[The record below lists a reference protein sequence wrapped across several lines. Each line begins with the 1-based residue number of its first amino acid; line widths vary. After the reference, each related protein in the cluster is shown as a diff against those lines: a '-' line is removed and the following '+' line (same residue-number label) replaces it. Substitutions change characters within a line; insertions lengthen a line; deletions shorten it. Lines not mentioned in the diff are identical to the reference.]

1 MLDHAAH
8 LDAARQRALIITESI
23 RQRSDLEAR
32 RLIEA
37 YDKLLDFE
45 GQLEELAIPQEAWQY
60 IDEAQIGPK
69 LVFAHPNLLN
79 AHPETSLHYR
89 GIATLSHKRVQ
100 SMATQVN
107 NWENGIYRRQP
118 DIGRCLRVARTYNAV
133 ISIIIIGT
141 DGWTLENG
149 YRNVLATMG
158 ITEDG
163 IVP

>member
-1 MLDHAAH
+1 
-8 LDAARQRALIITESI
+8 
-23 RQRSDLEAR
+23 
-32 RLIEA
+32 
-37 YDKLLDFE
+37 
-45 GQLEELAIPQEAWQY
+45 
-60 IDEAQIGPK
+60 
-69 LVFAHPNLLN
+69 
-79 AHPETSLHYR
+79 
-89 GIATLSHKRVQ
+89 
-100 SMATQVN
+100 MATQVN
-107 NWENGIYRRQP
+107 NWENGIYRRRP